1 MTDSGLAARLLDPIE
16 QNTIPERVAKRLLGL
31 IASGAL
37 KPGDRLPPER
47 ELAQQLNVGRTA
59 VREALKLLT
68 LGGLLEARRGDG
80 TYVRQEFTSLLSQ
93 QVQWPLLLHGD
104 EIEMIFEVRE
114 ALEVKTARLAAERAT
129 AEEIERIA
137 VFRQLQA
144 IAGRDIERETEL
156 DLSFHQAIADASHN
170 VLLAQLMS
178 SLQVML
184 RQYVMLSNEMTDR
197 LETTIAEHSAI
208 YEAIVARDADAAGQ
222 AMLDHLIISKE
233 WILHGF
239 DGWQT
244 MTAS

>member
-1 MTDSGLAARLLDPIE
+1 MAQKLSTVLLLDPIE
-16 QNTIPERVAKRLLGL
+16 PSTVTELVAKRLLGL

-47 ELAQQLNVGRTA
+47 ELAQQLNVGRTT

-156 DLSFHQAIADASHN
+156 DMVFHEAIAGAAHN
-170 VLLAQLMS
+170 MLLSRLMI
-178 SLQVML
+178 SLHDIL
-184 RQYVMLSNEMTDR
+184 RQYIALSNEMTDR
-197 LETTIAEHSAI
+197 LDTTMSEHAAI

-222 AMLDHLIISKE
+222 AMLDHLVLSRK
-233 WILHGF
+233 WIVEGPARLRP
-239 DGWQT
+239 
-244 MTAS
+244 SSS